1 MKTNNTQ
8 NISNFDLA
16 WRDFKG
22 ADWREKVDVRDFIQN
37 NYTPYE
43 GDDSFLAGPT
53 ARTEQLWKE
62 LSALLAKER
71 ACPGGVLDVA
81 DSVGSRIDAFGPG
94 YINKDLE
101 KIVGVQTDAPLK
113 RGLFPNSG
121 FRLVANSLEEIDR
134 TINPELED
142 IYTHY
147 RKDHNQATFDMYNSV
162 IRACRSS
169 GVITGLPDAY
179 GRGRIIGD
187 YRRVAL
193 YGVDF
198 LIKAKEAEKAET
210 DNWEFNEDTLR
221 LREEMS
227 EQIRAMG
234 ELKMMAMSYGFDIS
248 RPAET
253 AQEAIQWTYFAYL
266 AATKEQN
273 GAAMSFGR
281 VSTFLD
287 VYIERDMKA
296 GKLTESEAQELID
309 DLVIKL
315 RIIRFLRT
323 EDYNQLF
330 SGDPTWV
337 TESIGGMGKDGRT
350 LVSKNSFRFLHTLY
364 NLGPAPEPNLTVL
377 WSTQLPKGFK
387 DFCSKVSIET
397 SAIQYESDD
406 LMMPKWGD
414 DYGIA
419 CCVSAMA
426 IGKQMQFFGAR
437 ANLAKA
443 LLYAINGGVDEK
455 TGKLVA
461 HGFDPITD
469 DVLTYDKVM
478 QAYDKMMDWL
488 AETYVKALN
497 AIHYSHDRYAY
508 ERIEMA
514 LHDRDILRTMAC
526 GIAGLSVAADSLAA
540 IKYAKVKP
548 VRNEQ
553 GIAID
558 FEIEGEF
565 PAYGNNDERADDI
578 AVMLTE
584 SFMNKVKA
592 QKTYRNSVPTQSV
605 LTITSNVVYGK
616 KTGNTPDG
624 RRDGEPFAPGA
635 NPMNG
640 RDTSGFVAAGA
651 SVAKIPY
658 EAALDGISWTASATP
673 GALGNTLADRVNNLS
688 NCLDG
693 YCGADGFHINVNVF
707 DRDTLVDAMNH
718 PEKYPQLTVRVSGYA
733 VNFIK
738 LTKEQQ
744 MDVINRTFH
753 MKA

>member
-1 MKTNNTQ
+1 
-8 NISNFDLA
+8 
-16 WRDFKG
+16 
-22 ADWREKVDVRDFIQN
+22 
-37 NYTPYE
+37 
-43 GDDSFLAGPT
+43 
-53 ARTEQLWKE
+53 
-62 LSALLAKER
+62 
-71 ACPGGVLDVA
+71 
-81 DSVGSRIDAFGPG
+81 
-94 YINKDLE
+94 
-101 KIVGVQTDAPLK
+101 
-113 RGLFPNSG
+113 
-121 FRLVANSLEEIDR
+121 
-134 TINPELED
+134 
-142 IYTHY
+142 
-147 RKDHNQATFDMYNSV
+147 
-162 IRACRSS
+162 
-169 GVITGLPDAY
+169 
-179 GRGRIIGD
+179 
-187 YRRVAL
+187 
-193 YGVDF
+193 
-198 LIKAKEAEKAET
+198 
-210 DNWEFNEDTLR
+210 
-221 LREEMS
+221 
-227 EQIRAMG
+227 
-234 ELKMMAMSYGFDIS
+234 
-248 RPAET
+248 
-253 AQEAIQWTYFAYL
+253 
-266 AATKEQN
+266 
-273 GAAMSFGR
+273 
-281 VSTFLD
+281 
-287 VYIERDMKA
+287 
-296 GKLTESEAQELID
+296 
-309 DLVIKL
+309 
-315 RIIRFLRT
+315 
-323 EDYNQLF
+323 
-330 SGDPTWV
+330 TWV

-406 LMMPKWGD
+406 LMIQEWGD

-455 TGKLVA
+455 SGKLVA
-461 HGFDPITD
+461 HGFDAIND
-469 DVLTYDKVM
+469 EVLTYDKVM
-478 QAYDKMMDWL
+478 PAYDKMMDWL
-488 AETYVKALN
+488 AETYIKALN

-526 GIAGLSVAADSLAA
+526 GIAGLSVASDSLSA

-548 VRNEQ
+548 IRNAE
-553 GIAID
+553 GVAID

-565 PAYGNNDERADDI
+565 PAFGNNDERADEI

-584 SFMNKVKA
+584 SFMNKVKK
-592 QKTYRNSVPTQSV
+592 QKTYRNSTPTQSV